1 MGTELAS
8 DIRRDAS
15 QLWFLREVS
24 LLRIHGHGLCAVN
37 STCVAST
44 DVEPC
49 STLSLKS
56 GILLL
61 RQPSWLLTHCVGD
74 THYKINVHQP
84 IASALGGCRERNALF
99 RTFFIFT
106 LFRPPPEEG
115 SPFVTIIKITSFFS
129 WDLQSR
135 LRDVSVFLLRFLAID
150 SSLSNPIT
158 INVIDFVY
166 VGTSSNFYFENLW
179 RANI

>member
-1 MGTELAS
+1 MRSTVTTVRGEFHRLGI
-8 DIRRDAS
+8 DRRRAM
-15 QLWFLREVS
+15 
-24 LLRIHGHGLCAVN
+24 IY
-37 STCVAST
+37 CVAEKWHSVT
-44 DVEPC
+44 PPIVNFVGAYDWQ
-49 STLSLKS
+49 S
-56 GILLL
+56 
-61 RQPSWLLTHCVGD
+61 THCVGD

-115 SPFVTIIKITSFFS
+115 SPFVTIIKITFFFS

-135 LRDVSVFLLRFLAID
+135 LSDVSVFLLRILAID
-150 SSLSNPIT
+150 SSQSNPIT

-166 VGTSSNFYFENLW
+166 VGVS
-179 RANI
+179 